1 MISGKRLLFLFKRK
15 NDIINTNN
23 GRTLVRFLYMKGVE
37 IPLSKCHV
45 GLLWGGEQG
54 EGPLIDVLE
63 FQKTVRKI

>member
-1 MISGKRLLFLFKRK
+1 
-15 NDIINTNN
+15 
-23 GRTLVRFLYMKGVE
+23 MKGVE

-63 FQKTVRKI
+63 FQKTVYVKFKKEVIFYESISYWF